1 MGVTTSRL
9 SRDALIEKYDGQA
22 PRYTRYPT
30 VTQFTPEVMPE
41 IYSAWLKGLPDDE
54 PVSLFI
60 HVPFCSRLCWNCA
73 RNTRPASG
81 RGMVA
86 AYVLYLEKE
95 LLAVHRALGRR
106 RLRVSSIHF
115 GGGTPNILKPIELRA
130 VMATLSAAFRFAGS
144 LEVGAELD
152 PEILTKE
159 WVTIASVNGLSRAS
173 LGVQNL
179 DRNVQAAV
187 HRPEAFDH
195 IADCMRWL
203 RDGGVTSI
211 NMDLM
216 YGLPHQTRANT
227 LATLDSVMT
236 LRPERVSLLGYTL
249 PPGMTDS
256 RKLIEE
262 AALPGASERLDQS
275 DAAAE
280 RLTSE
285 GYVHIGLD
293 QFALPE
299 DDLCQAQA
307 EGRLHRN
314 FQGYT
319 ADSNQVVIGMGPS
332 AIGSLP
338 QGFVQNALQERD
350 WRKALDHDQLP
361 VALGAMLNADDRLR
375 GEIIERLLCDFAVD
389 LGEIASRYGRKPRD
403 LVHELSRL
411 ESFAADGLVE
421 TEGSRLTVTEVGRL
435 VVRDICAVF
444 DVSFREAEARQSRA
458 K

>member
-9 SRDALIEKYDGQA
+9 SRDALIEKYDGRV
-22 PRYTRYPT
+22 PLYTSYPT
-30 VTQFTPEVMPE
+30 VAQFTPEVTPE
-41 IYSAWLKGLPDDE
+41 IYAGWLKGLPDDE
-54 PVSLFI
+54 AVSLYI

-73 RNTRPASG
+73 RNTRPAIS
-81 RGMVA
+81 RGTVA

-106 RLRVSSIHF
+106 RLRVSSIQF
-115 GGGTPNILKPIELRA
+115 GGGTPNILKPMELRS

-152 PEILTKE
+152 PETLTKD
-159 WVTIASVNGLSRAS
+159 WVTLASVNGLSRAG

-216 YGLPHQTRANT
+216 YGLPRQTRANT
-227 LATLDSVMT
+227 LATLDSMMT
-236 LRPERVSLLGYTL
+236 LRPERVSLLGYAL
-249 PPGMTDS
+249 PPGMTVS
-256 RKLIEE
+256 RTLIEE
-262 AALPGASERLDQS
+262 AALPGASERLDQI

-285 GYVHIGLD
+285 GYVHIGMD
-293 QFALPE
+293 HFALPE

-307 EGRLHRN
+307 EGHLHRN

-319 ADSNQVVIGMGPS
+319 ADSTPVVIGMGPS

-338 QGFVQNALQERD
+338 QGFARNALQVGD

-361 VALGAMLNADDRLR
+361 IALGAMLSADDRFR

-411 ESFAADGLVE
+411 ESFAADGLIE
-421 TEGSRLTVTEVGRL
+421 SEGTRLRVTEAGRR
-435 VVRDICAVF
+435 VVRNICAVF
-444 DVSFREAEARQSRA
+444 DVSFREAEGR
-458 K
+458 

>member
-22 PRYTRYPT
+22 PRYTSYPT
-30 VTQFTPEVMPE
+30 VAQFTPEVTPE
-41 IYSAWLKGLPDDE
+41 IYAGWLKGLPDDE
-54 PVSLFI
+54 AVSLYI

-73 RNTRPASG
+73 RNARPVIS
-81 RGMVA
+81 RGAVA

-95 LLAVHRALGRR
+95 LMAVHRALGRR
-106 RLRVSSIHF
+106 RPRVSSIHF

-236 LRPERVSLLGYTL
+236 LRPERVSLLGYAL